1 MHIVERCREYLSSGG
16 LFNPELMD
24 HQKVSDL
31 VIDCCDEIERL
42 RKENNAQFKYIEAER
57 SIRIKLDNEIE
68 KQDIEIERL
77 REALQ
82 NTYDQILEGDLTEV
96 FKTLRAALKGTE

>member
-31 VIDCCDEIERL
+31 VIDCRDEIERL
-42 RKENNAQFKYIEAER
+42 RKILLTGTLMLSEIGISSAE
-57 SIRIKLDNEIE
+57 KC
-68 KQDIEIERL
+68 QM
-77 REALQ
+77 A
-82 NTYDQILEGDLTEV
+82 YDHLS
-96 FKTLRAALKGTE
+96 AALKGTE